1 MSQIVFLLKAFD
13 ENWSHQC
20 ESLDSILADVTSEE
34 SEWQHAAYSGETLV
48 QGLPEPGTIRWHVAH
63 LEHCARHYAE
73 ILRTRPVTHEPPTPP
88 PGVADLPQLI
98 HRLEGARRSLRTEIE
113 RLSDA
118 DLDAPCVREMS
129 VAKFLRMVVRHEV
142 WHAGRLTPSWAGL
155 FSCTIPI
162 RLTRFANWLGMS
174 DAGD

>member
-1 MSQIVFLLKAFD
+1 MLRNTSQRMSQIVFLLKAFD
-13 ENWSHQC
+13 ENWSHEC

-142 WHAGRLTPSWAGL
+142 WHAGQVAVIRRLY
-155 FSCTIPI
+155 
-162 RLTRFANWLGMS
+162 RLRRT
-174 DAGD
+174 

>member
-1 MSQIVFLLKAFD
+1 MARASAKSEKQ
-13 ENWSHQC
+13 
-20 ESLDSILADVTSEE
+20 SLDHPRLNLDA
-34 SEWQHAAYSGETLV
+34 
-48 QGLPEPGTIRWHVAH
+48 
-63 LEHCARHYAE
+63 
-73 ILRTRPVTHEPPTPP
+73 PPTPP

-142 WHAGRLTPSWAGL
+142 WHAGQVAVIRRLY
-155 FSCTIPI
+155 
-162 RLTRFANWLGMS
+162 RLRRT
-174 DAGD
+174 